1 MLGEGS
7 GGGTL
12 GILGGRVGAVNSK
25 PVTGLILMIF
35 TRVTS
40 KTSVFTEVTLP
51 GVNTRVCGVVGEA
64 VPLIS
69 TWGGRTEK
77 QKAFGLGDTQL
88 AIQSHFTCVIK
99 FLWLEL
105 PGTKCYLIFNS
116 AVIPILQMGSR
127 VAGEVQPFA

>member
-1 MLGEGS
+1 M
-7 GGGTL
+7 
-12 GILGGRVGAVNSK
+12 NK
-25 PVTGLILMIF
+25 PVTGLILMVF

-105 PGTKCYLIFNS
+105 PGTKCYLILQLSCHSHSTDGKQSGRRGS
-116 AVIPILQMGSR
+116 AIC
-127 VAGEVQPFA
+127 VAGEEGLSPGRVVLW